1 LRRAARS
8 GNRVAVSAERFH
20 EEADRLAK
28 SAWGSRAAAREIR
41 SLAGDASSRRY
52 FRVGL
57 DGASSPTAVLMV
69 QTGSGL
75 SISSDE
81 LSSVDAMPDEMPF
94 LNVQRY
100 MRARGVAVPEVYA
113 ADSPR
118 GVALLEDLGD
128 TTLWD
133 AASTAPA
140 VAHLYRAA
148 IDELVLLQRAGAERP
163 DSDCIAFRQRF
174 DARLFLWEFDHFLD
188 YGLSGR
194 GVSADDRGMLRRR
207 FGEIAEEL
215 AAGPLA
221 LTHRDYHSWN
231 LFVCGGRIRVI
242 DFQDALLAPVPYD
255 LATLLNDRATP
266 TLVDSVLERT
276 LVGHFCT
283 KRREALGDTL
293 GVDAFLARYFLFV
306 LQKSFKIV
314 GRFHYLEEVKG
325 KQGYLAM
332 LPHTFATLRRCFDNL
347 PALGDIRAV
356 LARAFAEL
364 R

>member
-1 LRRAARS
+1 MA
-8 GNRVAVSAERFH
+8 
-20 EEADRLAK
+20 
-28 SAWGSRAAAREIR
+28 
-41 SLAGDASSRRY
+41 
-52 FRVGL
+52 
-57 DGASSPTAVLMV
+57 

-81 LSSVDAMPDEMPF
+81 LSSLDVRAEEMPF

-100 MRARGVAVPEVYA
+100 LRGRGVAVPEVYA

-118 GVALLEDLGD
+118 GLALLEDLGD

-133 AASTAPA
+133 AAGATPD
-140 VAHLYRAA
+140 VGPLYRAA
-148 IDELVLLQRAGAERP
+148 IDELVSLQRAGAERP
-163 DSDCIAFRQRF
+163 DPDCIAFHQRF
-174 DARLFLWEFDHFLD
+174 DARLFLWEFDHFLE

-194 GVSADDRGMLRRR
+194 SVSADDRAALRRR

-215 AAGPLA
+215 ASGPLA

-231 LFVCGGRIRVI
+231 LFVCDERIRVI

-266 TLVDSVLERT
+266 TVVDSVLERA
-276 LVGHFCT
+276 LVQHFCEQ
-283 KRREALGDTL
+283 RREALGDTA
-293 GVDAFLARYFLFV
+293 GVDAFLGRYFLFV

-325 KQGYLAM
+325 KQGYVAM

-347 PALGDIRAV
+347 PALGDVRAV
-356 LARAFAEL
+356 LAGGVPEL